1 VVSPA
6 TLTRTPSGRFGPAPV
21 QPTTRDELF
30 ALWAV
35 ATAEANL
42 AFDAW
47 RDTPGA
53 NTYAV
58 FVAAEDRASA
68 AQDALAAHAA

>member
-1 VVSPA
+1 VIGTP
-6 TLTRTPSGRFGPAPV
+6 TRTDAGRFAPAP
-21 QPTTRDELF
+21 PRTTTFDELF
-30 ALWAV
+30 AIWSV

-47 RDTPGA
+47 RATPGSES
-53 NTYAV
+53 YAV

-68 AQDALAAHAA
+68 AQDALAAFAA